1 MPSTPGKPATPATAP
16 VPARPARSPGPANP
30 ASPFSADDMLAHA
43 EVTDRHGYPYI
54 VHPLMD
60 GVPRVRPELLRA
72 WLAWAFEQSPLRK
85 ANLLLAPEAM
95 ALPLTAPLALETGLP
110 YVVAR
115 KRVYNRPG
123 EKALAS
129 KTGYG
134 MSTLY
139 VNDVGPGDLVLVVDD
154 VLSTGS
160 TMDGILAAIKSAG
173 AVPVGAIVF
182 LDKGESRARI
192 AKKHDVPIV
201 AMRSVHV
208 EGHKLVQRNE

>member
-1 MPSTPGKPATPATAP
+1 MKQKGFPHDD
-16 VPARPARSPGPANP
+16 VL
-30 ASPFSADDMLAHA
+30 SAA

-60 GVPRVRPELLRA
+60 GVPRVRPELLRQ
-72 WLAWAFEQSPLRK
+72 WLTWAFQQSPIRQ
-85 ANLLLAPEAM
+85 ANLILAPEAM
-95 ALPLTAPLALETGLP
+95 ALPLAAPLSLETGLP

-115 KRVYNRPG
+115 KRVYDRPG

-139 VNDVGPGDLVLVVDD
+139 VNDVGPGDLVLVIDD

-160 TMDGILAAIKSAG
+160 TLDGILAAIKSCG
-173 AVPVGAIVF
+173 ATPVGALVF
-182 LDKGESRARI
+182 LDKGEMRARLE
-192 AKKHDVPIV
+192 AKHKVPIV
-201 AMRSVHV
+201 AMRSVKV
-208 EGHKLVQRNE
+208 EKGQMVLRE

>member
-1 MPSTPGKPATPATAP
+1 MDKPTKAPAPAPAPSAPTGIPGT
-16 VPARPARSPGPANP
+16 SPEDILGA
-30 ASPFSADDMLAHA
+30 A

-54 VHPLMD
+54 VHPLVD
-60 GVPRVRPELLRA
+60 GVPRVRPDLLRA
-72 WLAWAFEQSPLRK
+72 WLAWAFRQAPLRQ

-95 ALPLTAPLALETGLP
+95 ALPLAAPLSLETGLP
-110 YVVAR
+110 FVVAR

-139 VNDVGPGDLVLVVDD
+139 VNDVGPGDLVLIVDD

-160 TMDGILAAIKSAG
+160 TLDGLLAAIKSAG
-173 AVPVGAIVF
+173 ATPVGALVF
-182 LDKGESRARI
+182 LDKGESLARI
-192 AKKHDVPIV
+192 AKKHGVPIV

-208 EGHKLVQRNE
+208 EKGRIVRRD

>member
-1 MPSTPGKPATPATAP
+1 MPGKTPPSKPTDGPYPAVSGVAGTAP
-16 VPARPARSPGPANP
+16 
-30 ASPFSADDMLAHA
+30 DDILAHA

-60 GVPRVRPELLRA
+60 GVPRVRPELLRQ
-72 WLAWAFEQSPLRK
+72 WLAWAFQQAPIRQ
-85 ANLLLAPEAM
+85 ANVILAPEAM
-95 ALPLTAPLALETGLP
+95 ALPLAAPLSLETGLP

-139 VNDVGPGDLVLVVDD
+139 INDVGKGDLVLVVDD

-160 TMDGILAAIKSAG
+160 TLDGILTAIKAAG
-173 AVPVGAIVF
+173 GVPVGAIVF
-182 LDKGESRARI
+182 LDKGEARERL
-192 AKKHDVPIV
+192 AKKHGVPIV

-208 EGHKLVQRNE
+208 EHGKLVRRD